1 MTKNKLD
8 YLKAFIPCLIILSFF
23 IWIAVNNISYIV
35 GLNFPKE
42 SELQYDTGILTT
54 YEQTFSY
61 KTGQNTPVM
70 VRLSGNYFCNYHVGH
85 KPAWSNCLKDKQELL
100 SYSGQKAKIG
110 WYKNEDFLWIKNPY
124 KQLVTLEVNSKVVL
138 SYQDT
143 KAKVD
148 KKRGFDIIFYPL
160 LSIFMFLVCAI
171 SCLPFLSIVYPI
183 EKLFKRDQL

>member
-54 YEQTFSY
+54 YEQTFSD
-61 KTGQNTPVM
+61 KTGQNTSVM
-70 VRLSGNYFCNYHVGH
+70 VRLSGNYFCNYHIGH
-85 KPAWSNCLKDKQELL
+85 NPTNCLKDKQELL

-110 WYKNEDFLWIKNPY
+110 WYKNKDFLWIKNPY

-148 KKRGFDIIFYPL
+148 KMKGFSIVLYTL
-160 LSIFMFLVCAI
+160 LNILMFLACAI

-183 EKLFKRDQL
+183 EKLFKRDQ